1 MRNASLSLVIRLIMP
16 ISVQPV
22 QIHLSAPDCL
32 RINGDKHITL
42 YFDLVGK
49 PSLNEY
55 HLYNMY
61 QAHRNRRWSS
71 DTFVCWKGLVHL
83 FP

>member
-1 MRNASLSLVIRLIMP
+1 MRNASLSLVIRLITT

-22 QIHLSAPDCL
+22 QNHLSAPDCL
-32 RINGDKHITL
+32 KINGDKHITL

-49 PSLNEY
+49 PSLSEY
-55 HLYNMY
+55 RYNMY

-71 DTFVCWKGLVHL
+71 DTFVCWKELVHL

>member
-1 MRNASLSLVIRLIMP
+1 MRNASLSLVIRLITF
-16 ISVQPV
+16 ISVQRV
-22 QIHLSAPDCL
+22 QIHLSAHDCL
-32 RINGDKHITL
+32 KINGDKHITL

-49 PSLNEY
+49 PLLSEY

-71 DTFVCWKGLVHL
+71 GTFVC
-83 FP
+83 